1 MSLRRFA
8 QVRVLYMCAKYWSL
22 ALSINLCKRKNDQD
36 LFFDG
41 KIVVPLGLS
50 FLNVLCRRL
59 ILKSSA
65 ICNSCLNYHL
75 TNASLLFRATYLLV
89 FVCKTSQSGPP
100 EISSCFDSLAS
111 TLHQQVG
118 LLRHSQAVS
127 SQITILI
134 RTHSS
139 VNAAKKQALKSTP
152 LHPLI
157 KTPTI
162 TIQLFKILR
171 HLTSCP

>member
-1 MSLRRFA
+1 MQNIGAWRCRLTSVNGKMA
-8 QVRVLYMCAKYWSL
+8 
-22 ALSINLCKRKNDQD
+22 QD

-41 KIVVPLGLS
+41 KIFVPLGLS
-50 FLNVLCRRL
+50 FLNVLCPIL

-111 TLHQQVG
+111 SPTPQVG

-127 SQITILI
+127 SQIAILL
-134 RTHSS
+134 RTPSS
-139 VNAAKKQALKSTP
+139 ANAAKKRALKSTP
-152 LHPLI
+152 LLPLI

-162 TIQLFKILR
+162 TIQLFNILH